1 MGHSKMLFI
10 HLAYLSPLF
19 LFPLLSISSTLK
31 RFPGEMSLKMKE
43 GGRRLS
49 WHDLQVKY
57 KTKEGEGV
65 NGRKLFIPSAL
76 DVT

>member
-1 MGHSKMLFI
+1 MFFI

-31 RFPGEMSLKMKE
+31 RFPGEMSPKMKGGGWEE
-43 GGRRLS
+43 GGLS

-57 KTKEGEGV
+57 KTKEGKGV
-65 NGRKLFIPSAL
+65 NERKLFIPFL
-76 DVT
+76 L

>member
-1 MGHSKMLFI
+1 MGHSKMFFI

-43 GGRRLS
+43 GGRR
-49 WHDLQVKY
+49 
-57 KTKEGEGV
+57 
-65 NGRKLFIPSAL
+65 FILA
-76 DVT
+76 